1 MNLTIYHHPSC
12 SKSRKTLEIIREH
25 GIEPRIVEYL
35 RTAPDKAT
43 ILKLAGLLGLSVDG
57 LVRKDEAEYRTDQ
70 EKLEGSDNAAL
81 AAWLAGHPKALQR
94 PIVVDEKRNAA
105 VIGRPP
111 EAVLDMLSQAERNGP
126 PNRPPIGPRLRQ

>member
-1 MNLTIYHHPSC
+1 MSLTIYHHPSC

-43 ILKLAGLLGLSVDG
+43 ILKLADLLGLCVAD
-57 LVRKDEAEYRTDQ
+57 LVRKGEEAYRADK
-70 EKLEGSDNAAL
+70 EKLEGSDDATL
-81 AAWLAGHPKALQR
+81 AAWLADHPKALQR
-94 PIVVDEKRNAA
+94 PIVVDEKRNSA

-111 EAVLDMLSQAERNGP
+111 EAVLDMLSQAERTGSRNS
-126 PNRPPIGPRLRQ
+126 PRLRK